1 MLRKPLITV
10 ASIAAAFC
18 SIALPAKSQ
27 PVPPPAALANEAE
40 MIGLRQLCDRG
51 DRQACIRFG
60 FMLGASRERQVEW
73 RRLHPDWWTWEHR

>member
-1 MLRKPLITV
+1 MLRRSLI
-10 ASIAAAFC
+10 ALSSIASVLLGCIAA
-18 SIALPAKSQ
+18 SSQ
-27 PVPPPAALANEAE
+27 PVAPPGAALANEAE

-60 FMLGASRERQVEW
+60 YMLGAARERQVEW

>member
-1 MLRKPLITV
+1 MVRRSLIV
-10 ASIAAAFC
+10 LFSIASVLSV
-18 SIALPAKSQ
+18 SIPAGSQ
-27 PVPPPAALANEAE
+27 PMAPPTPTLASEAE

-60 FMLGASRERQVEW
+60 FMLGAARERHAEW